1 MARWPKSSWIRGI
14 RGKKNAIHPS
24 GEKSMPFPAL
34 QHTISY
40 LKRVAVA
47 SFHCIRNAEG
57 RAMARTGQKL
67 EMVAVFVKIRCD
79 KKNMPFASCQCIAT
93 IYPETNKA
101 VLLAEDEEDDDED
114 EDVPP
119 GPKL

>member
-57 RAMARTGQKL
+57 RAMA
-67 EMVAVFVKIRCD
+67 
-79 KKNMPFASCQCIAT
+79 AT